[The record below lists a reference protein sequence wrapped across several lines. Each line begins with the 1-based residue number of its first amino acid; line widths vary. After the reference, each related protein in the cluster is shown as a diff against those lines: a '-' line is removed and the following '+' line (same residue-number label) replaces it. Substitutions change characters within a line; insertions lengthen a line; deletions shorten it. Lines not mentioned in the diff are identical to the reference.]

1 MMYSNEKPFTLSCCV
16 QGYPKPRIT
25 WLKNNKPLPTNRDQY
40 TLQNDNQELTIERLL
55 SRDSGEYT
63 CIAINIHGVSNYTIF
78 MDIRGELKHILVSI
92 GFLWLKPSVKFAVSA
107 IPLFLFTSGD
117 VIIESLE
124 ISTKQNTSSPRGIV
138 TLSVEWLLSRE
149 SNRVHNRLL
158 EQFAFSMED
167 KMAAEAFGRARN
179 YGWDGLGFKYY
190 ANWKRFGELLK
201 Y

>member
-1 MMYSNEKPFTLSCCV
+1 MMYSNEEPFTLSCCV

-117 VIIESLE
+117 VIIDW
-124 ISTKQNTSSPRGIV
+124 I
-138 TLSVEWLLSRE
+138 
-149 SNRVHNRLL
+149 
-158 EQFAFSMED
+158 
-167 KMAAEAFGRARN
+167 ARN
-179 YGWDGLGFKYY
+179 KHQTKYLITKRDSYAVCRMVSEPRKQSSSQQITRTIRIFDG
-190 ANWKRFGELLK
+190 R
-201 Y
+201 